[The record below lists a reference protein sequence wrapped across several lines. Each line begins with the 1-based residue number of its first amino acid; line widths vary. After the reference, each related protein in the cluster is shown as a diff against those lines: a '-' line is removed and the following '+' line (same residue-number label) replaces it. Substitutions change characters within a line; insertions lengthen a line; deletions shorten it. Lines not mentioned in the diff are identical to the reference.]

1 MARLHKLKD
10 GTGFQFD
17 LTAKHNWAKTFLK
30 LKLYNIHNLSS
41 ETVNKKVIEIF

>member
-30 LKLYNIHNLSS
+30 LYNIHNLSS
-41 ETVNKKVIEIF
+41 ESVNKKVIEIF